1 MMTTRSCAAS
11 LACCRWRAP
20 LARAASCLGERPTR
34 PNSGHLC
41 RPPPRCRWL
50 LAAAS
55 VVAPPS
61 SLRPGATRHV
71 CNARRKK
78 HDSQKWA
85 PVREGENAS
94 RSARDADAPHVQ
106 WHHNA
111 RCVCP
116 CSRRSSAT
124 VRPGSARPQNV
135 SPSAAPARV
144 QHSHLC
150 RREARRSRLGLDSLA
165 LVELEQQRLTANPEQ
180 QEQRCGCHT
189 RQPNGDCPAALAV
202 RPRLVRRQQRKV
214 PLRGHRAATRVQAPP
229 QAARV
234 RSAERWVGRQAR
246 VNCPLPCHVASRD
259 KGSQREGKTVAVRTR
274 VGLPDAR
281 A

>member
-135 SPSAAPARV
+135 SPRPHLPASSIATCAGVR
-144 QHSHLC
+144 
-150 RREARRSRLGLDSLA
+150 
-165 LVELEQQRLTANPEQ
+165 
-180 QEQRCGCHT
+180 
-189 RQPNGDCPAALAV
+189 PAA
-202 RPRLVRRQQRKV
+202 
-214 PLRGHRAATRVQAPP
+214 RA
-229 QAARV
+229 
-234 RSAERWVGRQAR
+234 SALILSRWSSLSSSA
-246 VNCPLPCHVASRD
+246 
-259 KGSQREGKTVAVRTR
+259 
-274 VGLPDAR
+274 
-281 A
+281 

>member
-1 MMTTRSCAAS
+1 MPAVPHVMRMRHTCSGITMRGVC
-11 LACCRWRAP
+11 
-20 LARAASCLGERPTR
+20 ARAV
-34 PNSGHLC
+34 
-41 RPPPRCRWL
+41 
-50 LAAAS
+50 AAA
-55 VVAPPS
+55 APQCAQAQ
-61 SLRPGATRHV
+61 RVHKTFHR
-71 CNARRKK
+71 
-78 HDSQKWA
+78 
-85 PVREGENAS
+85 
-94 RSARDADAPHVQ
+94 
-106 WHHNA
+106 
-111 RCVCP
+111 
-116 CSRRSSAT
+116 
-124 VRPGSARPQNV
+124 
-135 SPSAAPARV
+135 SAAPARV

-189 RQPNGDCPAALAV
+189 RQPNGDCPADLAV

-246 VNCPLPCHVASRD
+246 INCPLPCHVASRD
-259 KGSQREGKTVAVRTR
+259 KGGAKRKNRPVRTR